1 MAKQQVGFRLD
12 EEVVK
17 ILNERPFGQRTA
29 FLEAAIRTHAASTD
43 GLTPEARD
51 VLDKV
56 GDTTVYLSHVV
67 EQHERTWRSALSFLR
82 GVGWTVPA
90 LRAACDVLNGY
101 WTEEGRPA
109 TWAAIELHDG
119 TGLATAK
126 HEVDPD
132 LWAKRCASIRDNEV
146 EARALLALV
155 REFWCHNA
163 QVEAALGL
171 AYRETP

>member
-1 MAKQQVGFRLD
+1 MAKQQVSLRLD
-12 EEVVK
+12 EEIVK
-17 ILNERPFGQRTA
+17 ILNAQPFGQRTA

-43 GLTPEARD
+43 GLTNEARD
-51 VLDKV
+51 VLNKV
-56 GDTTVYLSHVV
+56 GDIAAYLSNVV
-67 EQHERTWRSALSFLR
+67 EQHDRTWRSALSFLR

-109 TWAAIELHDG
+109 TWAGLELHDG
-119 TGLATAK
+119 AELATSK
-126 HEVDPD
+126 HEVDPEM
-132 LWAKRCASIRDNEV
+132 WAQRCAAVRDNEV

-163 QVEAALGL
+163 QVDAALGL
-171 AYRETP
+171 GDGS

>member
-1 MAKQQVGFRLD
+1 MAKGPMKSFRFED
-12 EEVVK
+12 
-17 ILNERPFGQRTA
+17 
-29 FLEAAIRTHAASTD
+29 
-43 GLTPEARD
+43 D
-51 VLDKV
+51 VLEILSAQPDMTAYIEEAVRAHVLGRLELDDAALDILDLV
-56 GDTTVYLSHVV
+56 GDSATYLSSVV

-109 TWAAIELHDG
+109 TWAALELHDG
-119 TGLATAK
+119 AELATSK
-126 HEVDPD
+126 HEVDPET
-132 LWAKRCASIRDNEV
+132 WAQRCAAVRDNEV

-163 QVEAALGL
+163 QVDAALGL
-171 AYRETP
+171 GDGS